1 MIDII
6 ERDWVTIAISEL
18 GKEVIKKQI
27 EECWAKGITLS
38 NSLLAWKE
46 LSELVVNFDR
56 TLSVAIW
63 DISEGIESFVGITRE
78 KVGPEEFI
86 VDYLEQVPND

>member
-18 GKEVIKKQI
+18 GEEVIKKQI

-56 TLSVAIW
+56 TLSVFVY
-63 DISEGIESFVGITRE
+63 ISQGFQ
-78 KVGPEEFI
+78 KVT
-86 VDYLEQVPND
+86 LNA